1 MANKLLIA
9 LYALPYSWLWLQ
21 AWYFLSLH
29 WLYEDVFFVLGIGLV
44 LLLLLI
50 PLLLA
55 GYTAK
60 MLSWRQFWLLR
71 CVDVL
76 IYAVLAYVVLVGF
89 DSFEMILF
97 ALILLVPIALV
108 PVLLQATVRFCYLRL
123 VDDDIMKE

>member
-71 CVDVL
+71 CIDML
-76 IYAVLAYVVLVGF
+76 LYAVLVGF
-89 DSFEMILF
+89 DSFEMQ
-97 ALILLVPIALV
+97 LLVPIALV
-108 PVLLQATVRFCYLRL
+108 QILLQMVVRFCFYRL
-123 VDDDIMKE
+123 IA